1 MPVELSKPTVL
12 AVVGPTSAGKSA
24 LAARLAAGLDG
35 EVVGADSRQVYRYM
49 DIGTAKPT
57 AEQRAAVPHHLID
70 IADPDQPFSLALFLR
85 RARAAIEEIQTRG
98 KLPIVAGGTGQY
110 VWGLL
115 EGWQVPE
122 VPPDSKLRRKLEERA
137 RIEGAEALYLEL
149 AGVDPVAAGRV
160 DRRNVRRVIRALE
173 VFHSTDGGNVG
184 RPGRRETTFHSV
196 IFGLTL
202 QRPML
207 AERIH
212 GRVDA
217 MIEAGWV
224 GEVQDLLSRGYH
236 IDLPSMSSLGYRE
249 LAGHLSGKLS
259 LGEAVDS
266 IKRGTVRFA
275 RQQHAWFRTE
285 DPRIRWSQGTG
296 EGMDEVVANATECLK
311 GRPT

>member
-1 MPVELSKPTVL
+1 MAVELSKPTVL

-24 LAARLAAGLDG
+24 LAARLATGLDG

-57 AEQRAAVPHHLID
+57 SEQRAAVPHHLID

-85 RARAAIEEIQTRG
+85 RARAAIEEIQARG

-122 VPPDSKLRRKLEERA
+122 VPPDSELRRKLEERA
-137 RIEGAEALYLEL
+137 RMEGTEALYMEL
-149 AGVDPVAAGRV
+149 AGVDPVAAERV

-173 VFHSTDGGNVG
+173 VYHSTDGGNVG
-184 RPGRRETTFHSV
+184 RPARRETTFHSV

-202 QRPML
+202 PQPML

-249 LAGHLSGKLS
+249 LAGHLSGQLS